1 MKRKILFV
9 DDEPNVLQGLK
20 RMLRTMRNEWDM
32 LFAESGEEALRI
44 LEGDSFEVVVTDMR
58 MPGMHGAELLKRI
71 KKRHPEIV
79 RIVLSGHSAQELI
92 LQSVRTAHQFLSKPC
107 DADTLK
113 NTVSR
118 ACALRE
124 LLKDE
129 SLKQVVSNIDT
140 LPSLPKLYQEIMA
153 ELQSED
159 ASMDRIAEIIS
170 GDVGMS
176 AKILQMVNSAFFAL
190 PRHIE
195 SIVQAVSL
203 LGLETIKALVLS
215 AQIFNQF
222 ENKGVSNSFLEKLW
236 GHSMGTAAFA
246 KVIAKEENLSREVV
260 EDAFL
265 AGMLHDVGKL
275 ILSTGLSE
283 KYGEIVKKAEEN
295 GASLW
300 EIEQEVLGTTH
311 GAMGAYLMGLW
322 GFADNV
328 VEAIAFHH
336 VPDTCPVST
345 MGGLAA
351 VHTANALE
359 HALGPEGVKKEKVK
373 VDKQFLDE
381 LGVGGNIKRWGQA
394 CEAAI
399 DQGSVME

>member
-1 MKRKILFV
+1 
-9 DDEPNVLQGLK
+9 
-20 RMLRTMRNEWDM
+20 
-32 LFAESGEEALRI
+32 
-44 LEGDSFEVVVTDMR
+44 
-58 MPGMHGAELLKRI
+58 
-71 KKRHPEIV
+71 
-79 RIVLSGHSAQELI
+79 
-92 LQSVRTAHQFLSKPC
+92 
-107 DADTLK
+107 
-113 NTVSR
+113 
-118 ACALRE
+118 
-124 LLKDE
+124 
-129 SLKQVVSNIDT
+129 
-140 LPSLPKLYQEIMA
+140 
-153 ELQSED
+153 
-159 ASMDRIAEIIS
+159 
-170 GDVGMS
+170 
-176 AKILQMVNSAFFAL
+176 
-190 PRHIE
+190 
-195 SIVQAVSL
+195 VSL

-246 KVIAKEENLSREVV
+246 KAIAKEENLSRDVV
-260 EDAFL
+260 DDAFL

-275 ILSTGLSE
+275 VLSTGLSE
-283 KYGEIVKKAEEN
+283 KYGEIVKKAGEN

-336 VPDTCPVST
+336 VPDTCPVRT

-359 HALGPEGVKKEKVK
+359 HALGPEGVKMEEAR
-373 VDKQFLDE
+373 VDRQFLDE
-381 LGVGGNIKRWGQA
+381 LGVGKKFERWGHA

-399 DQGSVME
+399 D